1 MTQAPTSVAS
11 PAAIHTVSPE
21 ARRTLIRLLRVAYPH
36 ASFPDGPYER
46 TADAVIAKVDG
57 SVFQALSLTNG
68 LASLDAAAAGDTGSR
83 FLDLDDAAAYALLRR
98 TETADFFK
106 LIRSVAV
113 VSLYNDQ
120 ETWSILGYEGSSY
133 EHGGYLHR
141 GFDDLDWL
149 PNPRVEEYDGPE
161 EFIEVAPHDRP
172 ATIDGPAQDDVPAST
187 GGTK

>member
-1 MTQAPTSVAS
+1 MTDAPTSVAS
-11 PAAIHTVSPE
+11 PATITPE
-21 ARRTLIRLLRVAYPH
+21 ARQTLIRLLRVAYPH

-46 TADAVIAKVDG
+46 TADAVIGKVDG
-57 SVFQALSLTNG
+57 SVFQAVSLAHG
-68 LASLDAAAAGDTGSR
+68 LASLDGAAGGDSGKTFS
-83 FLDLDDAAAYALLRR
+83 DLDDTAAYALLRQVDG
-98 TETADFFK
+98 ADFFK

-120 ETWSILGYEGSSY
+120 ETWSILGYEGSAY

-149 PNPRVEEYDGPE
+149 PTPRIEEYDGPE

-172 ATIDGPAQDDVPAST
+172 ANEVPAT

>member
-1 MTQAPTSVAS
+1 MADAPTSAVS
-11 PAAIHTVSPE
+11 PAAITPA
-21 ARRTLIRLLRVAYPH
+21 ARGTLIRLLRVAYPH

-57 SVFQALSLTNG
+57 SVFQAVSLVHG
-68 LASLDAAAAGDTGSR
+68 LASLDAAASGGH
-83 FLDLDDAAAYALLRR
+83 FVDLDDAAAYALLR
-98 TETADFFK
+98 EVEGADFFR

-120 ETWSILGYEGSSY
+120 ETWSILGYQGSSY

-149 PNPRVEEYDGPE
+149 PTPRVEEYDGPE
-161 EFIEVAPHDRP
+161 EFIEVAPHDQP
-172 ATIDGPAQDDVPAST
+172 ANNAST
-187 GGTK
+187 ATGGAR